1 MLFLFFFSILG
12 EWGGWVLESMENSIL
27 FFFFFETFPKFSTPL
42 NEWLV
47 SFSYYKITVIF
58 VTDGIGNLMSGLL
71 GNIFDVDYD
80 DDTLTTSEPLRTPSI
95 QVRIPGV

>member
-1 MLFLFFFSILG
+1 MVQS
-12 EWGGWVLESMENSIL
+12 SNSIAG
-27 FFFFFETFPKFSTPL
+27 

-47 SFSYYKITVIF
+47 SFFYYKITVIF

-95 QVRIPGV
+95 QVHRMFITMQ

>member
-1 MLFLFFFSILG
+1 MDFVVHSTHLTRVKILIFRWWFSHQIALLVMNGWFHFLDIKS
-12 EWGGWVLESMENSIL
+12 
-27 FFFFFETFPKFSTPL
+27 
-42 NEWLV
+42 
-47 SFSYYKITVIF
+47 VIF

-95 QVRIPGV
+95 QVRIPGVSKNAS